1 MNHKADG
8 IKRIC
13 FSTALTLVLVVC
25 SRGQAPQPNSNGD
38 TLRSLNASL
47 EQVATTVFPAIVHIE
62 VVSYEPSSDRDDD
75 GKVQTFSKQRGSGS
89 GMIVD
94 SGGYIITA
102 YHVIDKARR
111 IRVELDSHVHPTG
124 AGDNNKHKQ
133 SFEPKIVGIFKEG
146 DIAVLKIDATNLPTV
161 SFSRPSGLKQGD
173 LVAALGGAEGFR
185 NSLSLGVVSAV
196 DRQIEPD
203 DSLVYVQTDAA
214 LASGCSGGPL
224 VNIQGEMVGMDVFSI
239 TERGRIERL
248 GFAVPSDLVRYV
260 YQQIRQYGYVPRP
273 YLGIDVQGITP
284 TLVSALQLPTD
295 AGIVVSGVAAG
306 SPAEK
311 AKLQAGDVIVS
322 VDGANAR
329 SVPQLMWALLHKR
342 QGDHV
347 RLEVARKSETVA
359 LNLLLAAMPTDSQDS
374 HPPDD
379 VEETAVPRLGIMV
392 SGRKPE
398 STGEKNKHL
407 NDGVLVIAQLR
418 GIDPEPQLNAGDVI
432 RSINAVSITSTAQL
446 RTVLDSFRSGDAIAL
461 HVERKGRL
469 MYVAFELD

>member
-1 MNHKADG
+1 MNHKAGG

-25 SRGQAPQPNSNGD
+25 SRGQAPQQNSNGD

-75 GKVQTFSKQRGSGS
+75 AKVQTFSKQRGSGS

-124 AGDNNKHKQ
+124 EGDNNKHKL

-146 DIAVLKIDATNLPTV
+146 DIAVLKIDAKDLPTV
-161 SFSRPSGLKQGD
+161 SFSRSHGLKQGD

-295 AGIVVSGVAAG
+295 AGIVISGVAAG

-311 AKLQAGDVIVS
+311 AKLQVGDVIVS

-347 RLEVARKSETVA
+347 QFEVARKSQTVA
-359 LNLLLAAMPTDSQDS
+359 LNLLLAAMPPDSQDP
-374 HPPDD
+374 HPDD
-379 VEETAVPRLGIMV
+379 VEETAVPRLGVMI

-398 STGEKNKHL
+398 LTEEKNKHL

-432 RSINAVSITSTAQL
+432 RSINAIAITSATQL
-446 RTVLDSFRSGDAIAL
+446 RTVLDSFHSGDAIAL

>member
-1 MNHKADG
+1 M
-8 IKRIC
+8 
-13 FSTALTLVLVVC
+13 
-25 SRGQAPQPNSNGD
+25 
-38 TLRSLNASL
+38 RSLNASL

-75 GKVQTFSKQRGSGS
+75 AKVQTVSKQRGSGS

-94 SGGYIITA
+94 PSGYVVTA

-111 IRVELDSHVHPTG
+111 IRIELDSHAHPTVE
-124 AGDNNKHKQ
+124 GDNNKRSM
-133 SFEPKIVGIFKEG
+133 SFEPKIVGIFKEA
-146 DIAVLKIDATNLPTV
+146 DIAVLKIDAKDLPTV
-161 SFSRPSGLKQGD
+161 SFSNSKSLRQGQ

-196 DRQIEPD
+196 ERQIEPD

-248 GFAVPSDLVRYV
+248 GFAVPSDLVRYA
-260 YQQIRQYGYVPRP
+260 YEQIRQYGYVPRP
-273 YLGIDVQGITP
+273 YLGVDVQGITP
-284 TLVSALQLPTD
+284 TLASALQLPTD

-311 AKLQAGDVIVS
+311 ARLQAGDVITS
-322 VDGANAR
+322 VDGASAR

-347 RLEVARKSETVA
+347 RLQVARKSETVA
-359 LNLLLAAMPTDSQDS
+359 LNVLLAAMPPDSEDS
-374 HPPDD
+374 HPPDE

-398 STGEKNKHL
+398 LTDDKNKRL

-432 RSINAVSITSTAQL
+432 RSINATSINSVAQL
-446 RTVLDSFRSGDAIAL
+446 RTVLDSFHSGDAIAL
-461 HVERKGRL
+461 HVERKGRQ

>member
-1 MNHKADG
+1 MNLKANG

-13 FSTALTLVLVVC
+13 FSATLTLVLVVC
-25 SRGQAPQPNSNGD
+25 SVGQAPQQNSNRD
-38 TLRSLNASL
+38 TLRSLNESL

-75 GKVQTFSKQRGSGS
+75 AKVQALSKQRGSGS

-94 SGGYIITA
+94 SSGYVVTA
-102 YHVIDKARR
+102 FHVIDKARR
-111 IRVELDSHVHPTG
+111 IRVEVDSHVHPTG
-124 AGDNNKHKQ
+124 DNDKHKL
-133 SFEPKIVGIFKEG
+133 SYEPKVVGIFKEA
-146 DIAVLKIDATNLPTV
+146 DIAVLKIDAKDLPTI
-161 SFSRPSGLKQGD
+161 SFSNSNSLKQGE

-214 LASGCSGGPL
+214 LAAGCSGGPL

-248 GFAVPSDLVRYV
+248 GFAVPSDVVRYV

-284 TLVSALQLPTD
+284 PLASALQLPTD
-295 AGIVVSGVAAG
+295 AGIIVSGVAAG

-311 AKLQAGDVIVS
+311 AALQPGDVIVS
-322 VDGANAR
+322 IDGASTR
-329 SVPQLMWALLHKR
+329 SVPQLMWTLLHKR
-342 QGDHV
+342 KGDHV
-347 RLEVARKSETVA
+347 RLEVARKSNTVMLTLA
-359 LNLLLAAMPTDSQDS
+359 LAALPPDVEDSR
-374 HPPDD
+374 PPDD

-392 SGRKPE
+392 SGRKSE
-398 STGEKNKHL
+398 ITEEKSKHI
-407 NDGVLVIAQLR
+407 NGGVMVIAQLR

-432 RSINAVSITSTAQL
+432 RSINAVSITSATQL
-446 RTVLDSFRSGDAIAL
+446 RTVLDSFHSGDAIAL
-461 HVERKGRL
+461 HVERKGKL
-469 MYVAFELD
+469 MYIAFELD